1 MGFDAAA
8 RDRGLVRPNQIR
20 ERNSAEEEKAVK
32 SSVVCRG
39 VVDEFERK
47 G

>member
-20 ERNSAEEEKAVK
+20 EGNPAEEEKAVK
-32 SSVVCRG
+32 SSLVYRG
-39 VVDEFERK
+39 MVDEFERK